1 MALGEQRCPNRLTEQ
16 DLRAMVLVDGLK
28 GLLMSG
34 SSLNIFKL
42 NFAKAYQPQEGEPDQ
57 VLLNNVLELMVKNK
71 MLENQDILNVVG
83 AATNLK
89 PQELKGMIKKI
100 QGDVAANLSR
110 Q

>member
-1 MALGEQRCPNRLTEQ
+1 
-16 DLRAMVLVDGLK
+16 
-28 GLLMSG
+28 
-34 SSLNIFKL
+34 
-42 NFAKAYQPQEGEPDQ
+42 
-57 VLLNNVLELMVKNK
+57 MVKNK

-89 PQELKGMIKKI
+89 PQELKGMIKEI